1 MQGGASHLRL
11 VSYSGMGKPL
21 PVPPAW
27 EPVLEEYAIWL
38 RAAGRP
44 ESTVKMRR
52 YQIARFARTTAL
64 APFAATLDELIEYM
78 GMHSWSPDT
87 KHAHRS
93 ALRSFY
99 SWGFSTGR
107 IDADIT
113 ALLPKVRTR
122 AGKPRPAAEDVVSAA
137 LVGAEPRVRLMVAL
151 AAQAG
156 LRCREIALVHRRDVE
171 RDILGWSLR
180 VHGKGNKERMV
191 PLPDVLAHRLH
202 DFPGYVFEGQIDGH
216 LSPSYVSKLVSA
228 ALPEGVTAHML
239 RHRFASRAYSL
250 DHDIRAVQ
258 ELLGHSSV
266 ATTQIYTAVATDAL
280 RRAAGAAA

>member
-1 MQGGASHLRL
+1 MRASASPLRL
-11 VSYSGMGKPL
+11 VTYTGMGKPL
-21 PVPPAW
+21 PVPPVW
-27 EPVLEEYAIWL
+27 EPVLEEFATWL

-52 YQIARFARTTAL
+52 YQIARFARTTNL
-64 APFAATLDELIEYM
+64 EPFAATIDQLVDYM

-99 SWGFSTGR
+99 AWGFSTGR
-107 IDADIT
+107 IEADIT
-113 ALLPKVRTR
+113 AVLPKVRTR
-122 AGKPRPAAEDVVSAA
+122 VGKPRPAAEDVVLAA
-137 LVGAEPRVRLMVAL
+137 LAGAEPRVRLMVAL
-151 AAQAG
+151 AAQVG
-156 LRCREIALVHRRDVE
+156 LRCREIALVHPRDVE
-171 RDILGWSLR
+171 RDMLGWSLR

-191 PLPDVLAHRLH
+191 PLPDVLAHRLQ

>member
-1 MQGGASHLRL
+1 MGTRPNHLRL
-11 VSYSGMGKPL
+11 VAYTGMGKPI

-27 EPVLEEYAIWL
+27 GQSLEDYATWM

-52 YQIARFARTTAL
+52 YQIVRFARTMGGI
-64 APFAATLDELIEYM
+64 PFEASLDELIAYM
-78 GMHSWSPDT
+78 GMHEWSPDT

-93 ALRSFY
+93 GLRSFY
-99 SWGFSTGR
+99 AWGIATGR
-107 IDADIT
+107 IREDIT

-122 AGKPRPAAEDVVSAA
+122 TGKPRPAPEAVVSDA
-137 LVGAEPRVRLMVAL
+137 LRLAEPRVRLMVAL
-151 AAQAG
+151 GAQAG

-180 VHGKGNKERMV
+180 VHGKGNKERVV
-191 PLPDVLAHRLH
+191 PLPDALAHRLL

-216 LSPSYVSKLVSA
+216 LSASYVSKLVSA

-239 RHRFASRAYSL
+239 RHRFASRAYAA

-258 ELLGHSSV
+258 ELLGHASV
-266 ATTQIYTAVATDAL
+266 ATTQIYTAVASDAL